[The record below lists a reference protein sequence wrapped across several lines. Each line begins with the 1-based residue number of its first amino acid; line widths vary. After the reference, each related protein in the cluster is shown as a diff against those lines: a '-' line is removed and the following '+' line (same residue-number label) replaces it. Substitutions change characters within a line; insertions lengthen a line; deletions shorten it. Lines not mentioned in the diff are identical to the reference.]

1 MSSAQGKSGYGGT
14 PPGGRTSQVTAGYQ
28 EAGYE
33 ARDYGYDGGAV
44 RTGFT
49 VLAGMLMIL
58 GGLWGFFEGL
68 VAIVHQ
74 SFYVS
79 QPNYTFQFNVHGWG
93 WIHLILGVV
102 VVAAGVCV
110 LLGQTWAKLLGIG
123 LAVFSAIAN
132 FLFIPFYPIWSI
144 ILIAMDV
151 VIIWA
156 LATGISHRHEGA

>member
-1 MSSAQGKSGYGGT
+1 MSSAQDKAGYEG
-14 PPGGRTSQVTAGYQ
+14 PPAGGRTAQETASYR

-33 ARDYGYDGGAV
+33 TRDYGGGAAQ
-44 RTGFT
+44 TGFT

-68 VAIVHQ
+68 VAIIHQ
-74 SFYVS
+74 SFYHTL
-79 QPNYTFQFNVHGWG
+79 PNYTFQFNVHGWG

-102 VVAAGVCV
+102 VAAAGVCV
-110 LLGQTWAKLLGIG
+110 LLGQTWAKLLGIV

-132 FLFIPFYPIWSI
+132 FLFIPYYPVWSI

-151 VIIWA
+151 FIIWA
-156 LATGISHRHEGA
+156 LATGISRRSEAA